1 MDSYKSFKNVPY
13 VNGLS
18 SSDYKGD
25 LDEIIELDSSKNS
38 IYTNVDSFNTAVKDY
53 LSYRGSVDN
62 ESAGSSNVNAL
73 DVQLQLALKS
83 NTELLAQNM
92 QEKNE
97 QYKKIYNLVESLK
110 REPGYKSMVTDI
122 INDTAN
128 GEMKHVN
135 KDYEKLQIDLAN
147 KKRLLQVNLYTEA
160 KMKKQNS
167 VLRNIFLFLIG
178 LLFVSM
184 ARKMELLGEELYAI
198 VVGIIFAFMIIY
210 IVYERYD
217 IYLRDSMDFESYR
230 FLTSPSNSLSNKQ
243 KKNINLPIH
252 LQNDLP
258 GYCQLEKNVKD
269 VLDMKKKDT
278 P

>member
-38 IYTNVDSFNTAVKDY
+38 IYTNVDSFNTAVRDY
-53 LSYRGSVDN
+53 LYYRGSVDN
-62 ESAGSSNVNAL
+62 ESASSSNVNAL

-198 VVGIIFAFMIIY
+198 VVGIIFAFMIMY
-210 IVYERYD
+210 IVYECYD

-258 GYCQLEKNVKD
+258 GYCQLEKKVKD